1 MTLLRIV
8 VFLTFSFL
16 LLFYPGNYWL
26 THVFSQQDLWKEK
39 PLTQFA
45 LHQIPEVNSN
55 APYPPISAEGVFI
68 ADLSSFTPI
77 FERNSKEKLY
87 PASTAKI
94 VTALVVADLYKPT
107 DVIVVTKQITKED
120 QPDWQLMGL
129 VTGERITVE
138 NLLYGTLVYS
148 ANDAAFTL
156 ANAYGYDRFIEKMN
170 QKARELGMKNSHFKN
185 PIGIDDY
192 EQLTTAY
199 DLSLAA
205 RALLNNSYLA
215 KFVSTKEIIIS
226 DVDYKYFHKL
236 SNVNKL
242 LGEIVGIGG
251 LKTGYTELAGQN
263 LVSFYKK
270 NGNQYIIVVLK
281 SLDRFEDTKSLTQ
294 WIDLYV
300 KHISMPLN

>member
-1 MTLLRIV
+1 MSLLRIV
-8 VFLTFSFL
+8 VFLSFSLL

-26 THVFSQQDLWKEK
+26 THVFSQQDLWAEK
-39 PLTQFA
+39 SPLQFA
-45 LHQIPEVNSN
+45 LHSIPKVDSN
-55 APYPPISAEGVFI
+55 APYPPISAEGVYI

-77 FERNSKEKLY
+77 FERNSNQKMY

-94 VTALVVADLYKPT
+94 LTALVVADVFKPT
-107 DVIVVTKQITKED
+107 DIIVVNKQITKED

-129 VTGERITVE
+129 VTGEKITIE
-138 NLLYGTLVYS
+138 NLLYGILVHS

-156 ANAYGYDRFIEKMN
+156 ANAYGYDAFMVKMN
-170 QKARELGMKNSHFKN
+170 EKSRALGMKNSHFKN

-192 EQLTTAY
+192 EQLTTPY
-199 DLSLAA
+199 DLALAA
-205 RALLNNSYLA
+205 RALLKNPFLS
-215 KFVSTKEIIIS
+215 KFVSTKEITIF
-226 DVDYKYFHKL
+226 DTDYKYSHTL

-242 LGEIVGIGG
+242 LGEVVGIGG

-281 SLDRFEDTKSLTQ
+281 SLDRFEDTRNLTQ

-300 KHISMPLN
+300 THIPMPLN

>member
-1 MTLLRIV
+1 MGLLHIV
-8 VFLTFSFL
+8 VFLSFSFL

-26 THVFSQQDLWKEK
+26 TQVFSQQDLWREK
-39 PLTQFA
+39 PVTQFV
-45 LHQIPEVNSN
+45 LHSIPEVNKN
-55 APYPPISAEGVFI
+55 APYPFISAEGVYV

-77 FERNSKEKLY
+77 FERNSKEKFY
-87 PASTAKI
+87 PASTVKI
-94 VTALVVADLYKPT
+94 ITALVVADVFKPT
-107 DVIVVTKQITKED
+107 DVIVVTKQITKDEK
-120 QPDWQLMGL
+120 PDWQLMGL
-129 VTGERITVE
+129 VTGERITIE

-156 ANAYGYDRFIEKMN
+156 ANAYGYDKFIEKMN
-170 QKARELGMKNSHFKN
+170 EKATELGMKNSHFIN

-192 EQLTTAY
+192 QQQTTPY
-199 DLSLAA
+199 DLALAA

-215 KFVSTKEIIIS
+215 KFVSTKEITIS
-226 DVDYKYFHKL
+226 DVDYKYFHRL
-236 SNVNKL
+236 NNVNEL
-242 LGEIVGIGG
+242 LGKVVGIGG

-281 SLDRFEDTKSLTQ
+281 SLDRFEDTRLLTE

-300 KHISMPLN
+300 NHVSMPIN

>member
-8 VFLTFSFL
+8 VFLSFSFL

-26 THVFSQQDLWKEK
+26 THVFSQQDLWREK
-39 PLTQFA
+39 PATQFA
-45 LHQIPEVNSN
+45 LHPIPEVNKN
-55 APYPPISAEGVFI
+55 APSPLISAEGVYI

-77 FERNSKEKLY
+77 FERNSKQQFY

-94 VTALVVADLYKPT
+94 ITALVVEDVFKPT
-107 DVIVVTKQITKED
+107 DIIVVNKQITKED

-129 VTGERITVE
+129 VTGEKMTIE
-138 NLLYGTLVYS
+138 NLLYGILVHS

-156 ANAYGYDRFIEKMN
+156 ADSYGYDAFVEKMN
-170 QKARELGMKNSHFKN
+170 EKAAELGMKNSHFKN

-192 EQLTTAY
+192 EQLTTPY
-199 DLSLAA
+199 DLALAA
-205 RALLNNSYLA
+205 RALLKNSYLA
-215 KFVSTKEIIIS
+215 KFVSTKEITIS

-236 SNVNKL
+236 SNVNEL
-242 LGEIVGIGG
+242 LGKVVGIGG

-281 SLDRFEDTKSLTQ
+281 SLDRFEDTRTLTE

-300 KHISMPLN
+300 NHVPMPLN

>member
-8 VFLTFSFL
+8 VFLSFSFL

-26 THVFSQQDLWKEK
+26 THVFSQQDLWREK
-39 PLTQFA
+39 PATQFA
-45 LHQIPEVNSN
+45 LHPIPEINKN
-55 APYPPISAEGVFI
+55 APNPSISAEGVYI
-68 ADLSSFTPI
+68 TDLSSFTPV
-77 FERNSKEKLY
+77 FQRNSKQKMY

-94 VTALVVADLYKPT
+94 ITALVVADVFKPT
-107 DVIVVTKQITKED
+107 DVVEVTKQITKED

-129 VTGERITVE
+129 VTGEKMTVE

-156 ANAYGYDRFIEKMN
+156 ANAYGYNAFIKKMN
-170 QKARELGMKNSHFKN
+170 EKATELGMKDSHFKN

-192 EQLTTAY
+192 EQFTTPY
-199 DLSLAA
+199 DLALAA
-205 RALLNNSYLA
+205 RALLQNSFLA
-215 KFVSTKEIIIS
+215 KFVSTKEITIS
-226 DVDYKYFHKL
+226 DIDYKYFHTL
-236 SNVNKL
+236 SNVNEL
-242 LGEIVGIGG
+242 LGKIVGIGG
-251 LKTGYTELAGQN
+251 LKTGYTPLAGQN

-281 SLDRFEDTKSLTQ
+281 SLDRFEDTRVLTQ

-300 KHISMPLN
+300 DHVSMPLN

>member
-1 MTLLRIV
+1 MSLLRII
-8 VFLTFSFL
+8 VFLSFSFL

-26 THVFSQQDLWKEK
+26 THVFSQQDLWREK
-39 PLTQFA
+39 PVPQFA
-45 LHQIPEVNSN
+45 LHPIPEINKN
-55 APYPPISAEGVFI
+55 APYPLISAEGVYV

-77 FERNSKEKLY
+77 FERNSKMKLY

-94 VTALVVADLYKPT
+94 VTALVVADVFKPT
-107 DVIVVTKQITKED
+107 DVILVTKQITKED

-129 VTGERITVE
+129 VTGERITIE

-170 QKARELGMKNSHFKN
+170 EKASELGMENSHFKN
-185 PIGIDDY
+185 PIGIDDG

-199 DLSLAA
+199 DLALAA

-215 KFVSTKEIIIS
+215 KFVSTKEIVIS

-236 SNVNKL
+236 TNVNKL

-281 SLDRFEDTKSLTQ
+281 SLDRFEDTRILTQ

-300 KHISMPLN
+300 NHVSMPLN